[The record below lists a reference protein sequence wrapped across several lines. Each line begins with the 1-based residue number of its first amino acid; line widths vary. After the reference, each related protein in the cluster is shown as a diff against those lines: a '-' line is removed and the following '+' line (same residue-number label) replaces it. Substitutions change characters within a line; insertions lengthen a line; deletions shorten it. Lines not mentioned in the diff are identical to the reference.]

1 MDREALKKIVK
12 ETINENYGIYSGD
25 YSRQKRRTSSYE
37 IDDENEEV
45 NSFVVRLKNLIREF
59 EESQGFDMSV
69 RIGKSLVKNKPLMA
83 EMLRLLVAAE
93 ETSELLEEFL
103 NSFDNDR

>member
-1 MDREALKKIVK
+1 MDKQQLKKLVRA
-12 ETINENYGIYSGD
+12 TIKENYGIYSGNYD
-25 YSRQKRRTSSYE
+25 QQKKRTNSYQVN
-37 IDDENEEV
+37 DEGEGE
-45 NSFVVRLKNLIREF
+45 NSAVTRLKSLIQEF

-83 EMLRLLVAAE
+83 EMLRLLVVGE

-103 NSFDNDR
+103 NSFDND